1 MKKLIR
7 IIGLILIFGFA
18 IMQSVFANQIVIDD
32 ITTYISLLKRPVFWI
47 CVAVYVIL
55 NIVIEKYDKGKD
67 VVDNEQKVLDAWADT
82 KVELMKETVKKVKN
96 NDLSGADNTLD
107 ILGKLNDIIERSDI
121 ECQEQE

>member
-1 MKKLIR
+1 M
-7 IIGLILIFGFA
+7 
-18 IMQSVFANQIVIDD
+18 
-32 ITTYISLLKRPVFWI
+32 
-47 CVAVYVIL
+47 AVYVIL

-107 ILGKLNDIIERSDI
+107 ILEKLNDIIERSDT